1 MKIVIAHNR
10 YSSAQPSGE
19 NTIVD
24 YEIGALR
31 EAGVEVVP
39 FLRSSDE
46 IGSLPAHKK
55 AVLVASPVHAA
66 GTQRELAAVLERERP
81 DLLHLHNPYPLLSPS
96 VVGTAH
102 KHGVKV
108 VQTIHNY
115 RHDCVNGLYFRDGHD
130 CRDCHGKRWNG
141 PGVLHA
147 CYRGSRPQSAVMAV
161 ALGVH
166 QGTWRGVDRFIALT
180 DAMAAYLRSIG
191 IRDEQIRVKPNA
203 VADPLAGKEA
213 ESGEVPLGTGFLFG
227 ARLVPEKG
235 VALLL
240 DAWQRADLPGQ
251 VLRIAGDGPLRSL
264 VEAAASERDD
274 IEYLGQLEPEAR
286 DAALAASAAVVVP
299 SIWQDILPT
308 TGIEALAAGR
318 AIVATRMGGAP
329 FIAGADTD
337 APAGVAVDPT
347 PEALARGLEAVAKDP
362 AYAGNARARYE
373 AVFAPEVTLRRQ
385 IEIYEELIAA

>member
-31 EAGVEVVP
+31 EAGVEVVA
-39 FLRSSDE
+39 FQRSSDE
-46 IGSLPAHKK
+46 IASLPAHKK
-55 AVLVASPVHAA
+55 AALAVSPVHAA
-66 GTQRELAAVLERERP
+66 GTQRELAALLERERP

-115 RHDCVNGLYFRDGHD
+115 RHDCMNGLYFRDGHD
-130 CRDCHGKRWNG
+130 CRDCHGQRWNA
-141 PGVLHA
+141 PGVRHA
-147 CYRGSRPQSAVMAV
+147 CYRGSRAQSAVMAV

-180 DAMAAYLRSIG
+180 DAMAAYLRGIG

-203 VADPLAGKEA
+203 VADPGA
-213 ESGEVPLGTGFLFG
+213 VPLGEGFLFA

-240 DAWQRADLPGQ
+240 DAWRRADLPGQ

-264 VEAAASERDD
+264 VESAAAERDD
-274 IEYLGQLEPEAR
+274 IEYLGQLGPAER

-308 TGIEALAAGR
+308 VGIEGLAAGR
-318 AIVATRMGGAP
+318 AVVATRMGGAP
-329 FIAGADTD
+329 FIAGVATD
-337 APAGVAVDPT
+337 APAGVAVE
-347 PEALARGLEAVAKDP
+347 PEPAALARGLEAVAKDP
-362 AYAGNARARYE
+362 AFAGNARARYE
-373 AVFAPEVTLRRQ
+373 AVFAPEVTLKRL
-385 IEIYEELIAA
+385 IEIYEELLTSA